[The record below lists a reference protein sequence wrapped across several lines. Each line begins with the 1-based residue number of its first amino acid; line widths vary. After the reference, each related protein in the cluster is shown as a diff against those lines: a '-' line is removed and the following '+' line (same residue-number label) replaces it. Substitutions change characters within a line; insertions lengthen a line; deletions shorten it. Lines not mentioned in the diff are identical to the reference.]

1 MEAAAAAPAEAPVP
15 AETVRRWLQAEG
27 ADPAAPAEEQLG
39 LAWRLLRRA
48 EARLGDLERRRAE
61 EMRDVESYVGH
72 VRNLTE
78 ERDALTTEYEK
89 ENEQLRLELTRL
101 QLQQEAQLKEVEELL
116 EQEGLSE
123 IAHSNASEQIAYLL
137 VERTTLLEK
146 LEIADQKLNSPSYAD
161 RLCAAQLQDE
171 FDHVHQTLED
181 ELQQHESTQLTGETT
196 HKSYREELER
206 EQASRA
212 RVERDLDEATQR
224 LMMAQEEIRRLTD
237 ELDAQRKEQSE
248 IEFQWRT
255 AKRDNMFLPRVPLQR
270 LIHLRRPVPSRRVSV
285 QIAGPDA
292 DLAAHT
298 RHSDLAKP
306 SSQPP
311 NPSFTRKYEIAP
323 GQFAAQLLEPA
334 LPAPESPEEERRASH
349 RTELQKAMEHN
360 SRLDKEILALRAR
373 VQTLDLERKA
383 FLDLVEQLKE
393 EICEYQKSEKQ
404 VLPLPAPT
412 ETDEVAASSPQ
423 AAEEEGRAEGDHVS
437 GKAGSDQD
445 DRYQSSETLH
455 KRCRE
460 AIENIEGR
468 NSQLLHKLQ
477 KLEQEHEDLV
487 ERNEEL
493 ESILGETQIQTKQE
507 KEQFESEVEG
517 LHRKI
522 TSLET
527 ELLEVQKNKT
537 EMSGEEQASS
547 GAQEMQEM
555 LESCQETIEKLGS
568 QLGERRER
576 RKQLASELE
585 LLREDLKAEKK
596 VLGSQGLPDSK
607 SEFTNHCNN
616 FPGLQ
621 AGISLISR
629 DLINVSHE
637 KLQKDNA
644 LLDTEV
650 RNVSELLQ
658 ESEQINKLEQ
668 KHEDLCTDERMYG
681 EQMAKVVFL
690 EEQIKNLRDE
700 QELLCS
706 ELLESNKKR
715 EELEKQLKESNEE
728 KRLLLEEIAQLKQDI
743 VTTREQGDSTLEETW
758 RMNRGMTHRENRFL
772 VSQSS
777 AGSLNG
783 SFKQSL
789 SDERFQQQEEK
800 MQQLRQDLRRVQN
813 LCSSAEREL
822 RYEREKNVDLQK
834 QNLLLQ
840 QECTKVKA
848 ELKQARAKLSDATE
862 TCSSLSAQWEKSQQK
877 VKELEQELLKCSQA
891 DKLQSSL
898 QEKLAQEKSKV
909 CEAQKKMSKLQQKLK
924 DSQHQLL
931 LAEAH
936 VSDKKLLEEEL
947 KEARENEARVQQEL
961 HEEQLKRKLL
971 EQQVEELRL
980 HSRETE
986 ASLAKMHVELQ
997 AKALHV
1003 LEDER
1008 KTDSGEHLQCQKE
1021 NQKLAEQLSLLK
1033 EENKALYEEGV
1044 RLLNQKDL
1052 YVRKYNEM
1060 QLRHKDKIRRAKETF
1075 IHEVKQRD
1083 SRIKQLENEL
1093 SESKLQVEKGK
1104 VLIAQIAAENEK
1116 LLQERRRLL
1125 QKITDQEESPWSN
1138 RSAIAALQSRVKIL
1152 DEENARLHE
1161 SRLQLSGHVP
1171 APQRAPRSIHAPDTE
1186 DSKSVNFSERQLQS
1200 KVLPSPRTRYR
1211 GVKGGGRECLSA
1223 CGEGEGQRFGCSSL
1237 CFHLQG
1243 SFCLFVLCQIIG
1255 KMRGS
1260 FPSRDPPDSLST
1272 PKATQDPKPEGEES
1286 QDSSFCLSPSQPSEI
1301 GYLNVAS
1308 PGDTTASQLQEESQS
1323 ISSEN
1328 F

>member
-1 MEAAAAAPAEAPVP
+1 
-15 AETVRRWLQAEG
+15 
-27 ADPAAPAEEQLG
+27 
-39 LAWRLLRRA
+39 
-48 EARLGDLERRRAE
+48 
-61 EMRDVESYVGH
+61 
-72 VRNLTE
+72 
-78 ERDALTTEYEK
+78 
-89 ENEQLRLELTRL
+89 
-101 QLQQEAQLKEVEELL
+101 
-116 EQEGLSE
+116 
-123 IAHSNASEQIAYLL
+123 
-137 VERTTLLEK
+137 
-146 LEIADQKLNSPSYAD
+146 
-161 RLCAAQLQDE
+161 
-171 FDHVHQTLED
+171 
-181 ELQQHESTQLTGETT
+181 
-196 HKSYREELER
+196 
-206 EQASRA
+206 
-212 RVERDLDEATQR
+212 
-224 LMMAQEEIRRLTD
+224 
-237 ELDAQRKEQSE
+237 
-248 IEFQWRT
+248 
-255 AKRDNMFLPRVPLQR
+255 
-270 LIHLRRPVPSRRVSV
+270 
-285 QIAGPDA
+285 
-292 DLAAHT
+292 
-298 RHSDLAKP
+298 
-306 SSQPP
+306 
-311 NPSFTRKYEIAP
+311 
-323 GQFAAQLLEPA
+323 
-334 LPAPESPEEERRASH
+334 
-349 RTELQKAMEHN
+349 MEHN

-404 VLPLPAPT
+404 VLPLSVPSET
-412 ETDEVAASSPQ
+412 EEVALSSLQSQ
-423 AAEEEGRAEGDHVS
+423 ATKDEGRAEGDHVS
-437 GKAGSDQD
+437 GKADSDQE
-445 DRYQSSETLH
+445 DRHQSSETLH

-460 AIENIEGR
+460 VIENIEGR

-576 RKQLASELE
+576 RKQFASELE
-585 LLREDLKAEKK
+585 LLREDLKSEKK
-596 VLGSQGLPDSK
+596 VLGSQ
-607 SEFTNHCNN
+607 
-616 FPGLQ
+616 
-621 AGISLISR
+621 
-629 DLINVSHE
+629 
-637 KLQKDNA
+637 
-644 LLDTEV
+644 
-650 RNVSELLQ
+650 VSELLQ
-658 ESEQINKLEQ
+658 ERERINKLEQ
-668 KHEDLCTDERMYG
+668 KPEDLCSDERMYE

-690 EEQIKNLRDE
+690 EEQIKNLRNE

-728 KRLLLEEIAQLKQDI
+728 KRLLLEEIAQLKQDTLTI
-743 VTTREQGDSTLEETW
+743 WEQGSSTLEETW
-758 RMNRGMTHRENRFL
+758 KMNQGMVHRENRFL

-783 SFKQSL
+783 SIKQSL

-822 RYEREKNVDLQK
+822 RYEREKNIDLQK
-834 QNLLLQ
+834 QNVLLQ

-848 ELKQARAKLSDATE
+848 ELKQARAKLTDTTE
-862 TCSSLSAQWEKSQQK
+862 TCSSLSAQWQKSQQK
-877 VKELEQELLKCSQA
+877 VKELEQELLKSSQA

-898 QEKLAQEKSKV
+898 QQKLAQEKSKV
-909 CEAQKKMSKLQQKLK
+909 CEAQKKISKLQQK
-924 DSQHQLL
+924 
-931 LAEAH
+931 
-936 VSDKKLLEEEL
+936 KKEEL

-961 HEEQLKRKLL
+961 LEEQLKRKLL
-971 EQQVEELRL
+971 EQQVEELRQQL
-980 HSRETE
+980 RHSRETE

-997 AKALHV
+997 AKTLHV

-1008 KTDSGEHLQCQKE
+1008 KTDSSEHLQCQKE
-1021 NQKLAEQLSLLK
+1021 NQKLSQQLSLLK

-1104 VLIAQIAAENEK
+1104 VLIAQITAENEK

-1125 QKITDQEESPWSN
+1125 QKITDQEETPWSN
-1138 RSAIAALQSRVKIL
+1138 RSATATLQSRVKIL
-1152 DEENARLHE
+1152 DEENMRLHE
-1161 SRLQLSGHVP
+1161 SKLQLSGHVP
-1171 APQRAPRSIHAPDTE
+1171 SSQRTPRTVHAPNTE
-1186 DSKSVNFSERQLQS
+1186 DPKSVNFSERQLQS
-1200 KVLPSPRTRYR
+1200 KVLPSPRT
-1211 GVKGGGRECLSA
+1211 
-1223 CGEGEGQRFGCSSL
+1223 
-1237 CFHLQG
+1237 
-1243 SFCLFVLCQIIG
+1243 
-1255 KMRGS
+1255 S
-1260 FPSRDPPDSLST
+1260 FPPRELPDSLST
-1272 PKATQDPKPEGEES
+1272 LKATQDAKPEGEAES

>member
-15 AETVRRWLQAEG
+15 AETVRRWLRAEG

-78 ERDALTTEYEK
+78 ERDAITTEYEK

-101 QLQQEAQLKEVEELL
+101 QLQREAQLKEVEEML

-146 LEIADQKLNSPSYAD
+146 LEIADQKLNSHSYID

-171 FDHVHQTLED
+171 FGHVHQSLED
-181 ELQQHESTQLTGETT
+181 ELQQQHESAQLIGETMN
-196 HKSYREELER
+196 KFYREELER

-224 LMMAQEEIRRLTD
+224 LLMAQEEIRRLTD
-237 ELDAQRKEQSE
+237 ELDAQRKEQSR
-248 IEFQWRT
+248 IESASWS
-255 AKRDNMFLPRVPLQR
+255 ALQ
-270 LIHLRRPVPSRRVSV
+270 
-285 QIAGPDA
+285 
-292 DLAAHT
+292 
-298 RHSDLAKP
+298 
-306 SSQPP
+306 
-311 NPSFTRKYEIAP
+311 
-323 GQFAAQLLEPA
+323 
-334 LPAPESPEEERRASH
+334 APESREEGVNEWRESD

-360 SRLDKEILALRAR
+360 SKLDKEILALRAR

-404 VLPLPAPT
+404 GLPLPAPAET
-412 ETDEVAASSPQ
+412 EEVAASSLQ
-423 AAEEEGRAEGDHVS
+423 TQGTMDEGRIEGDCVS
-437 GKAGSDQD
+437 GKAGSDQE
-445 DRYQSSETLH
+445 DRYQGSETFH

-477 KLEQEHEDLV
+477 KLKQEHEDLV

-568 QLGERRER
+568 QLGERRQR

-596 VLGSQGLPDSK
+596 V
-607 SEFTNHCNN
+607 
-616 FPGLQ
+616 
-621 AGISLISR
+621 
-629 DLINVSHE
+629 
-637 KLQKDNA
+637 
-644 LLDTEV
+644 
-650 RNVSELLQ
+650 SELLQ
-658 ESEQINKLEQ
+658 EREQINKLEL
-668 KHEDLCTDERMYG
+668 KHEDICTDEKTCE

-706 ELLESNKKR
+706 ELLKSNKKR

-728 KRLLLEEIAQLKQDI
+728 KRLLLEEIAQLKQDTL
-743 VTTREQGDSTLEETW
+743 TTRQQGDNTLEETL
-758 RMNRGMTHRENRFL
+758 RMNQGMAHRDNRFL
-772 VSQSS
+772 VLQSS
-777 AGSLNG
+777 AGSLDG
-783 SFKQSL
+783 SVKQSL
-789 SDERFQQQEEK
+789 PDERFQQQEEK

-848 ELKQARAKLSDATE
+848 ELKQARAKLSDTTE

-909 CEAQKKMSKLQQKLK
+909 CEAQKKISKLQQKLK
-924 DSQHQLL
+924 DSHHQLL
-931 LAEAH
+931 LAEAR

-971 EQQVEELRL
+971 EQQVEELRQQL
-980 HSRETE
+980 RHSRETE

-997 AKALHV
+997 AKTLHV

-1008 KTDSGEHLQCQKE
+1008 KTDSSEQLQCQKE
-1021 NQKLAEQLSLLK
+1021 NQKLSEQLSLLK

-1104 VLIAQIAAENEK
+1104 VLIAQITAENEK

-1125 QKITDQEESPWSN
+1125 QKITDQEETPWNN
-1138 RSAIAALQSRVKIL
+1138 RSTIATLQSRVKIL
-1152 DEENARLHE
+1152 DEENVRLHE
-1161 SRLQLSGHVP
+1161 SKLQLSGHVP
-1171 APQRAPRSIHAPDTE
+1171 TLQRAPRSIHAPNVE
-1186 DSKSVNFSERQLQS
+1186 DSKTVNFSDRQLQS
-1200 KVLPSPRTRYR
+1200 KVLPSPRT
-1211 GVKGGGRECLSA
+1211 
-1223 CGEGEGQRFGCSSL
+1223 
-1237 CFHLQG
+1237 
-1243 SFCLFVLCQIIG
+1243 
-1255 KMRGS
+1255 S
-1260 FPSRDPPDSLST
+1260 FPSREPPDSLST
-1272 PKATQDPKPEGEES
+1272 LKTTQDTKHEGEAES

>member
-1 MEAAAAAPAEAPVP
+1 M
-15 AETVRRWLQAEG
+15 
-27 ADPAAPAEEQLG
+27 
-39 LAWRLLRRA
+39 
-48 EARLGDLERRRAE
+48 
-61 EMRDVESYVGH
+61 
-72 VRNLTE
+72 
-78 ERDALTTEYEK
+78 
-89 ENEQLRLELTRL
+89 
-101 QLQQEAQLKEVEELL
+101 L

-146 LEIADQKLNSPSYAD
+146 LEIADQKLDSHSCVD
-161 RLCAAQLQDE
+161 RLRAAQLQDE
-171 FDHVHQTLED
+171 FDHIHQTLED
-181 ELQQHESTQLTGETT
+181 ELQQQREPTQHTGETMNEVI
-196 HKSYREELER
+196 SLVFQFYREELER

-212 RVERDLDEATQR
+212 RLERDLDEATQR
-224 LMMAQEEIRRLTD
+224 LMMAQEEIQRLTD
-237 ELDAQRKEQSE
+237 ELDAQRKEESK
-248 IEFQWRT
+248 IESASWS
-255 AKRDNMFLPRVPLQR
+255 A
-270 LIHLRRPVPSRRVSV
+270 LRP
-285 QIAGPDA
+285 
-292 DLAAHT
+292 
-298 RHSDLAKP
+298 
-306 SSQPP
+306 
-311 NPSFTRKYEIAP
+311 
-323 GQFAAQLLEPA
+323 
-334 LPAPESPEEERRASH
+334 PESWEEGVDKWKESDP
-349 RTELQKAMEHN
+349 TELQKAMEHN
-360 SRLDKEILALRAR
+360 SRLDREILALRAR

-404 VLPLPAPT
+404 GLPLPAPGET
-412 ETDEVAASSPQ
+412 EEVAASSLQ
-423 AAEEEGRAEGDHVS
+423 GTKDEGRIEGDYVS
-437 GKAGSDQD
+437 GQAGSDQE
-445 DRYQSSETLH
+445 DRYQGSETLH

-460 AIENIEGR
+460 VIENIEGR

-507 KEQFESEVEG
+507 KEHFECEVEG

-537 EMSGEEQASS
+537 EMNGEEQASS

-585 LLREDLKAEKK
+585 LLREDLKAEK
-596 VLGSQGLPDSK
+596 VGLPDSK
-607 SEFTNHCNN
+607 SEFTSHCNN
-616 FPGLQ
+616 FPSLQ
-621 AGISLISR
+621 RTSASR
-629 DLINVSHE
+629 DHINVSHE
-637 KLQKDNA
+637 ELQKDNA

-650 RNVSELLQ
+650 SELLQ
-658 ESEQINKLEQ
+658 EREQINKLEQ
-668 KHEDLCTDERMYG
+668 KHEDVCTDEKTYE

-715 EELEKQLKESNEE
+715 EELEKQLKESSEE

-743 VTTREQGDSTLEETW
+743 LTTRGQVDSTLEETL
-758 RMNRGMTHRENRFL
+758 RTNQGMAHRENRFL

-777 AGSLNG
+777 AGGLDG
-783 SFKQSL
+783 SVKQSL
-789 SDERFQQQEEK
+789 SNERFQQQEEK

-848 ELKQARAKLSDATE
+848 ELKQARAKLSDTTE

-891 DKLQSSL
+891 DKLQSGL

-909 CEAQKKMSKLQQKLK
+909 CEAQKKISKLQQKLK

-931 LAEAH
+931 LAEAR

-971 EQQVEELRL
+971 EQQVEELRQQL
-980 HSRETE
+980 QHSRETE

-997 AKALHV
+997 AKTLHV

-1008 KTDSGEHLQCQKE
+1008 KTDSSEHLQCQKE
-1021 NQKLAEQLSLLK
+1021 NQKLSEQLSLMK

-1052 YVRKYNEM
+1052 YVRKYNDM

-1104 VLIAQIAAENEK
+1104 MLIAQVTAENEK

-1125 QKITDQEESPWSN
+1125 QKIIDQEETPWSN
-1138 RSAIAALQSRVKIL
+1138 RSTTATLQSRVKIL
-1152 DEENARLHE
+1152 EEENVRLHE
-1161 SRLQLSGHVP
+1161 SKLQLSGHMP
-1171 APQRAPRSIHAPDTE
+1171 TSQRAPRSIHAPNTE

-1223 CGEGEGQRFGCSSL
+1223 CDT
-1237 CFHLQG
+1237 
-1243 SFCLFVLCQIIG
+1243 
-1255 KMRGS
+1255 
-1260 FPSRDPPDSLST
+1260 RDKLVT
-1272 PKATQDPKPEGEES
+1272 EA
-1286 QDSSFCLSPSQPSEI
+1286 
-1301 GYLNVAS
+1301 
-1308 PGDTTASQLQEESQS
+1308 
-1323 ISSEN
+1323 
-1328 F
+1328 

>member
-1 MEAAAAAPAEAPVP
+1 MEPSAAPRGDGGCPGPPGRRSPLLWLPPQAEGPVP
-15 AETVRRWLQAEG
+15 AEAVRCWLRAEG

-39 LAWRLLRRA
+39 LAWRLLWRA
-48 EARLGDLERRRAE
+48 EARLGELERRRAQ

-72 VRNLTE
+72 VRHLSE
-78 ERDALTTEYEK
+78 ERDAITTEYEK
-89 ENEQLRLELTRL
+89 ENEHLRLELTRL
-101 QLQQEAQLKEVEELL
+101 QLQQEAQLKEIEEML

-146 LEIADQKLNSPSYAD
+146 LEITDQKLNSHSYAD
-161 RLCAAQLQDE
+161 RLHVAQLQDD
-171 FDHVHQTLED
+171 FDHTQQTED
-181 ELQQHESTQLTGETT
+181 ELQQHHESMQLTGEAM
-196 HKSYREELER
+196 HKFYREELER
-206 EQASRA
+206 EQAAHA

-224 LMMAQEEIRRLTD
+224 LMTAQEEIQRLTD
-237 ELDAQRKEQSE
+237 ELDAQRKEQSKTE
-248 IEFQWRT
+248 S
-255 AKRDNMFLPRVPLQR
+255 ASSSALQ
-270 LIHLRRPVPSRRVSV
+270 
-285 QIAGPDA
+285 
-292 DLAAHT
+292 
-298 RHSDLAKP
+298 
-306 SSQPP
+306 
-311 NPSFTRKYEIAP
+311 
-323 GQFAAQLLEPA
+323 
-334 LPAPESPEEERRASH
+334 APESQEEWRKSD

-383 FLDLVEQLKE
+383 FLDLIEQLKE

-404 VLPLPAPT
+404 GLPLPAPT
-412 ETDEVAASSPQ
+412 EAEEVAASSLQ
-423 AAEEEGRAEGDHVS
+423 TQGTKDEAGVEGYCAS
-437 GKAGSDQD
+437 GKAGSDQE
-445 DRYQSSETLH
+445 DRRQSSETLH
-455 KRCRE
+455 RRCRE
-460 AIENIEGR
+460 VIENIEGR

-507 KEQFESEVEG
+507 KEQFETEVEG

-537 EMSGEEQASS
+537 EMNGEEQALS

-585 LLREDLKAEKK
+585 LLRQDLKAEKK
-596 VLGSQGLPDSK
+596 VLGSP
-607 SEFTNHCNN
+607 
-616 FPGLQ
+616 
-621 AGISLISR
+621 
-629 DLINVSHE
+629 
-637 KLQKDNA
+637 
-644 LLDTEV
+644 
-650 RNVSELLQ
+650 
-658 ESEQINKLEQ
+658 
-668 KHEDLCTDERMYG
+668 
-681 EQMAKVVFL
+681 
-690 EEQIKNLRDE
+690 
-700 QELLCS
+700 
-706 ELLESNKKR
+706 
-715 EELEKQLKESNEE
+715 
-728 KRLLLEEIAQLKQDI
+728 
-743 VTTREQGDSTLEETW
+743 
-758 RMNRGMTHRENRFL
+758 
-772 VSQSS
+772 
-777 AGSLNG
+777 
-783 SFKQSL
+783 SL
-789 SDERFQQQEEK
+789 SEERFQQQEEK

-822 RYEREKNVDLQK
+822 RYEREKNVDLHK

-848 ELKQARAKLSDATE
+848 ELKQAQAKLSDTTE

-891 DKLQSSL
+891 DKLQSGL

-909 CEAQKKMSKLQQKLK
+909 REAQKKISKLQQKLK

-931 LAEAH
+931 LAEAR

-947 KEARENEARVQQEL
+947 KETRENEARVQQEL

-971 EQQVEELRL
+971 EQQVEELRQQL
-980 HSRETE
+980 RHSQETE

-997 AKALHV
+997 AKTLHV

-1008 KTDSGEHLQCQKE
+1008 KTDSNEHLQCQKE
-1021 NQKLAEQLSLLK
+1021 NQKLSEQLSLLK
-1033 EENKALYEEGV
+1033 GENKALYEEGV
-1044 RLLNQKDL
+1044 RLLNQKDV

-1083 SRIKQLENEL
+1083 SRIKQLESEL
-1093 SESKLQVEKGK
+1093 SEAKLQVEKGK
-1104 VLIAQIAAENEK
+1104 VLIAQLTAENEK

-1125 QKITDQEESPWSN
+1125 QKITEQEETPWSN
-1138 RSAIAALQSRVKIL
+1138 RSMIATLQSRVKIL
-1152 DEENARLHE
+1152 DEENVRLRE
-1161 SRLQLSGHVP
+1161 NKLQLSGHVP
-1171 APQRAPRSIHAPDTE
+1171 TSHRPPRSIHAPTTE
-1186 DSKSVNFSERQLQS
+1186 DSKNVNFSESQLQS
-1200 KVLPSPRTRYR
+1200 KVLPSPRT
-1211 GVKGGGRECLSA
+1211 
-1223 CGEGEGQRFGCSSL
+1223 
-1237 CFHLQG
+1237 
-1243 SFCLFVLCQIIG
+1243 
-1255 KMRGS
+1255 S
-1260 FPSRDPPDSLST
+1260 FPSQEPPDSLSIL
-1272 PKATQDPKPEGEES
+1272 KATPDTKPEGEAES
-1286 QDSSFCLSPSQPSEI
+1286 QDSPFCLSPSQPSEI

>member
-1 MEAAAAAPAEAPVP
+1 MAAGRGLGPGPCRMEAAAAAPAEGPVP
-15 AETVRRWLQAEG
+15 ADTIRRWLRAAG
-27 ADPAAPAEEQLG
+27 ADPSGPAEEQLG
-39 LAWRLLRRA
+39 LAWRLLRSA

-78 ERDALTTEYEK
+78 QRDAVTAECETENAE
-89 ENEQLRLELTRL
+89 LRRALRRL
-101 QLQQEAQLKEVEELL
+101 QLQQEAQLKEVEEML

-123 IAHSNASEQIAYLL
+123 ITHSNTSEQIAYLL
-137 VERTTLLEK
+137 VERSTLLEK
-146 LEIADQKLNSPSYAD
+146 LEMADQKLNSHSYVD
-161 RLCAAQLQDE
+161 GLCVAQLQEE
-171 FDHVHQTLED
+171 FDPIHWTLEG
-181 ELQQHESTQLTGETT
+181 ELQQQHESTQLSGETLN
-196 HKSYREELER
+196 KSYREELEK

-224 LMMAQEEIRRLTD
+224 LMMAQEEMQRLTED
-237 ELDAQRKEQSE
+237 LDAQRKEQSKLDRAE
-248 IEFQWRT
+248 
-255 AKRDNMFLPRVPLQR
+255 
-270 LIHLRRPVPSRRVSV
+270 
-285 QIAGPDA
+285 
-292 DLAAHT
+292 
-298 RHSDLAKP
+298 
-306 SSQPP
+306 
-311 NPSFTRKYEIAP
+311 
-323 GQFAAQLLEPA
+323 LE
-334 LPAPESPEEERRASH
+334 
-349 RTELQKAMEHN
+349 KAMEHN

-383 FLDLVEQLKE
+383 FLDLVEKLKE

-404 VLPLPAPT
+404 GLPLPEPA
-412 ETDEVAASSPQ
+412 ETDEVAASSLQ
-423 AAEEEGRAEGDHVS
+423 SQGAKDEGRVEGDHVS
-437 GKAGSDQD
+437 GKAGSEQE
-445 DRYQSSETLH
+445 DRYESSETLH

-460 AIENIEGR
+460 VIENIEGR

-477 KLEQEHEDLV
+477 KLELEHEDLV

-507 KEQFESEVEG
+507 KEQLEREVEG

-527 ELLEVQKNKT
+527 ELLEAQKNKT
-537 EMSGEEQASS
+537 EMSGEEQASP

-568 QLGERRER
+568 RLGERRER

-585 LLREDLKAEKK
+585 VLREDLKAEKAA
-596 VLGSQGLPDSK
+596 LGSLGLPEAK

-616 FPGLQ
+616 FPSLQ
-621 AGISLISR
+621 RTSVSR
-629 DLINVSHE
+629 ELVNVSHE

-650 RNVSELLQ
+650 SQLPR
-658 ESEQINKLEQ
+658 EQITKLEQ
-668 KHEDLCTDERMYG
+668 NHEDLCTDEKMYE
-681 EQMAKVVFL
+681 EQVAKVVFL

-728 KRLLLEEIAQLKQDI
+728 KRLLLQEISQLKQDT
-743 VTTREQGDSTLEETW
+743 VTTWEQGESTPEETL
-758 RMNRGMTHRENRFL
+758 RMNQGMVHRENRFL

-777 AGSLNG
+777 ASSLDGSI
-783 SFKQSL
+783 KQSL
-789 SDERFQQQEEK
+789 SDERSQQQEERL
-800 MQQLRQDLRRVQN
+800 QRLRQDLRRVQN
-813 LCSSAEREL
+813 LCGSAEREL
-822 RYEREKNVDLQK
+822 RYEREKSVDLQK
-834 QNLLLQ
+834 QNVLLQ
-840 QECTKVKA
+840 QECAKVKA
-848 ELKQARAKLSDATE
+848 ELKQARAKLSDTTE

-909 CEAQKKMSKLQQKLK
+909 CEAQKQISKLQQKLK
-924 DSQHQLL
+924 DAHHQLR
-931 LAEAH
+931 LAEGH

-947 KEARENEARVQQEL
+947 KEARENAAHVQQEL
-961 HEEQLKRKLL
+961 QEEQLKRKLL
-971 EQQVEELRL
+971 EQQVEELQQQLR

-986 ASLAKMHVELQ
+986 ALLAKMHVELQ
-997 AKALHV
+997 AKTLHA

-1008 KTDSGEHLQCQKE
+1008 KTDSTEHLQCQKE
-1021 NQKLAEQLSLLK
+1021 NQKLSEQLSLLK

-1060 QLRHKDKIRRAKETF
+1060 QLRHKEKIRRAKETF
-1075 IHEVKQRD
+1075 VHEVKQRD
-1083 SRIKQLENEL
+1083 SRIKQLETEL
-1093 SESKLQVEKGK
+1093 SVSKLQVEKGK
-1104 VLIAQIAAENEK
+1104 VLIAQITAENEK

-1125 QKITDQEESPWSN
+1125 QKITDQEETSWSN
-1138 RSAIAALQSRVKIL
+1138 HSTIATLQSRVKIL
-1152 DEENARLHE
+1152 DEENVRLHE
-1161 SRLQLSGHVP
+1161 SKLQLSGYVP
-1171 APQRAPRSIHAPDTE
+1171 TLQRALRSTHAPNME

-1200 KVLPSPRTRYR
+1200 KVLPSPRT
-1211 GVKGGGRECLSA
+1211 
-1223 CGEGEGQRFGCSSL
+1223 
-1237 CFHLQG
+1237 
-1243 SFCLFVLCQIIG
+1243 SFL
-1255 KMRGS
+1255 
-1260 FPSRDPPDSLST
+1260 SRDPPDSLSAL
-1272 PKATQDPKPEGEES
+1272 KAVQDTKPEGEAES

-1308 PGDTTASQLQEESQS
+1308 PGDSTASQLQKSQS
-1323 ISSEN
+1323 INSKN

>member
-1 MEAAAAAPAEAPVP
+1 MLTDKNTTEASPEAEAPVP
-15 AETVRRWLQAEG
+15 AETVRRWLRAEG

-72 VRNLTE
+72 VRTLTE
-78 ERDALTTEYEK
+78 ERDALTTEYEM
-89 ENEQLRLELTRL
+89 ENEQLRLELQQL
-101 QLQQEAQLKEVEELL
+101 QLQQEAQLKEVEEML

-146 LEIADQKLNSPSYAD
+146 LEMAEQKLSSPSCID
-161 RLCAAQLQDE
+161 GLCAAPLQDE
-171 FDHVHQTLED
+171 FDHIHPTLED
-181 ELQQHESTQLTGETT
+181 ELQQQRESTQLPGETT
-196 HKSYREELER
+196 SKLYREELEK

-212 RVERDLDEATQR
+212 RVEQDLVEATQR
-224 LMMAQEEIRRLTD
+224 LLMAQEEIQRLAE
-237 ELDAQRKEQSE
+237 ELEQSK
-248 IEFQWRT
+248 IGS
-255 AKRDNMFLPRVPLQR
+255 ASCSAPR
-270 LIHLRRPVPSRRVSV
+270 
-285 QIAGPDA
+285 
-292 DLAAHT
+292 
-298 RHSDLAKP
+298 
-306 SSQPP
+306 
-311 NPSFTRKYEIAP
+311 
-323 GQFAAQLLEPA
+323 
-334 LPAPESPEEERRASH
+334 APESREAAGSEWREGD
-349 RTELQKAMEHN
+349 RTELQEAMEHN

-404 VLPLPAPT
+404 GTPLPAPADT
-412 ETDEVAASSPQ
+412 EEVATCSLQ
-423 AAEEEGRAEGDHVS
+423 CQGTKEEGRVEGGLAS

-445 DRYQSSETLH
+445 DRCQSGETLH

-460 AIENIEGR
+460 VIENIEGR
-468 NSQLLHKLQ
+468 SSQLLHKLQ
-477 KLEQEHEDLV
+477 KLEQEHEDSV
-487 ERNEEL
+487 ECNEEL
-493 ESILGETQIQTKQE
+493 ESVLGETRIHTRQE
-507 KEQFESEVEG
+507 KEQFESDEEG
-517 LHRKI
+517 LHQKI
-522 TSLET
+522 TNLET

-537 EMSGEEQASS
+537 EMSGEELASP

-555 LESCQETIEKLGS
+555 LETCQETIEKLGS

-585 LLREDLKAEKK
+585 LLREDLKAERK
-596 VLGSQGLPDSK
+596 VLGSQ
-607 SEFTNHCNN
+607 
-616 FPGLQ
+616 
-621 AGISLISR
+621 
-629 DLINVSHE
+629 
-637 KLQKDNA
+637 
-644 LLDTEV
+644 
-650 RNVSELLQ
+650 
-658 ESEQINKLEQ
+658 
-668 KHEDLCTDERMYG
+668 
-681 EQMAKVVFL
+681 
-690 EEQIKNLRDE
+690 
-700 QELLCS
+700 
-706 ELLESNKKR
+706 
-715 EELEKQLKESNEE
+715 
-728 KRLLLEEIAQLKQDI
+728 
-743 VTTREQGDSTLEETW
+743 
-758 RMNRGMTHRENRFL
+758 
-772 VSQSS
+772 
-777 AGSLNG
+777 
-783 SFKQSL
+783 SL
-789 SDERFQQQEEK
+789 SEERFQQQEEK

-822 RYEREKNVDLQK
+822 RYERERNADLQK
-834 QNLLLQ
+834 QNFLLQ

-848 ELKQARAKLSDATE
+848 ELKQARAKLSDTME

-877 VKELEQELLKCSQA
+877 VKDLEQELSKCSQA

-909 CEAQKKMSKLQQKLK
+909 CEAQKKISKLQQKLK

-931 LAEAH
+931 LAEAR

-971 EQQVEELRL
+971 EQQVEELRQQL
-980 HSRETE
+980 RHSRETE

-997 AKALHV
+997 AKTLHA

-1008 KTDSGEHLQCQKE
+1008 KTDSSEHLQCQKE
-1021 NQKLAEQLSLLK
+1021 NQKLSEQLSLLK
-1033 EENKALYEEGV
+1033 EENKALYEEGI

-1060 QLRHKDKIRRAKETF
+1060 QLRHKEKIRRAKETY

-1104 VLIAQIAAENEK
+1104 VLIAQITAENEK

-1125 QKITDQEESPWSN
+1125 QKITDQEESPWGN
-1138 RSAIAALQSRVKIL
+1138 RSTTATLQSRGKTL
-1152 DEENARLHE
+1152 EEENV
-1161 SRLQLSGHVP
+1161 RLQESKLHPSGHVP
-1171 APQRAPRSIHAPDTE
+1171 PSQRGPRSSYAPSTE
-1186 DSKSVNFSERQLQS
+1186 GSKSVNFSERQLQS
-1200 KVLPSPRTRYR
+1200 KVLPSPR
-1211 GVKGGGRECLSA
+1211 A
-1223 CGEGEGQRFGCSSL
+1223 
-1237 CFHLQG
+1237 
-1243 SFCLFVLCQIIG
+1243 
-1255 KMRGS
+1255 S
-1260 FPSRDPPDSLST
+1260 FPSREPPDSLST
-1272 PKATQDPKPEGEES
+1272 LKAAQDTKPEGEAES

-1308 PGDTTASQLQEESQS
+1308 PGDTTASQLQEESRS

>member
-1 MEAAAAAPAEAPVP
+1 MLPRHKEV
-15 AETVRRWLQAEG
+15 VSYKC
-27 ADPAAPAEEQLG
+27 
-39 LAWRLLRRA
+39 
-48 EARLGDLERRRAE
+48 
-61 EMRDVESYVGH
+61 VESYVGH

-78 ERDALTTEYEK
+78 ERDAITTEYEK

-101 QLQQEAQLKEVEELL
+101 QLQREAQLKEVEEML

-146 LEIADQKLNSPSYAD
+146 LEIAEQKLNSHSYID
-161 RLCAAQLQDE
+161 RLCAAHVQCKDD
-171 FDHVHQTLED
+171 FGHVHQSLED
-181 ELQQHESTQLTGETT
+181 ELQQQHESVQLTGETMN
-196 HKSYREELER
+196 KSCREELER

-224 LMMAQEEIRRLTD
+224 LLMAQDEIRRLTD
-237 ELDAQRKEQSE
+237 ELDAQRKEQSR
-248 IEFQWRT
+248 IESASWS
-255 AKRDNMFLPRVPLQR
+255 ALQ
-270 LIHLRRPVPSRRVSV
+270 
-285 QIAGPDA
+285 
-292 DLAAHT
+292 
-298 RHSDLAKP
+298 
-306 SSQPP
+306 
-311 NPSFTRKYEIAP
+311 
-323 GQFAAQLLEPA
+323 
-334 LPAPESPEEERRASH
+334 APESREEGVNEWRESD

-404 VLPLPAPT
+404 GLPLPAPAET
-412 ETDEVAASSPQ
+412 EEVAASSLQ
-423 AAEEEGRAEGDHVS
+423 TQGTMDEGRIEGDCVS
-437 GKAGSDQD
+437 GKAGSDQE
-445 DRYQSSETLH
+445 DRYQGSETFH

-477 KLEQEHEDLV
+477 KLKQEHEDLV

-517 LHRKI
+517 LHQKI

-568 QLGERRER
+568 QLGERRQW

-596 VLGSQGLPDSK
+596 SLP
-607 SEFTNHCNN
+607 
-616 FPGLQ
+616 
-621 AGISLISR
+621 
-629 DLINVSHE
+629 
-637 KLQKDNA
+637 
-644 LLDTEV
+644 
-650 RNVSELLQ
+650 
-658 ESEQINKLEQ
+658 
-668 KHEDLCTDERMYG
+668 
-681 EQMAKVVFL
+681 
-690 EEQIKNLRDE
+690 
-700 QELLCS
+700 
-706 ELLESNKKR
+706 
-715 EELEKQLKESNEE
+715 
-728 KRLLLEEIAQLKQDI
+728 
-743 VTTREQGDSTLEETW
+743 
-758 RMNRGMTHRENRFL
+758 
-772 VSQSS
+772 
-777 AGSLNG
+777 
-783 SFKQSL
+783 
-789 SDERFQQQEEK
+789 DERFQQQEEK

-822 RYEREKNVDLQK
+822 RYEREKNIDLQK

-848 ELKQARAKLSDATE
+848 ELKQAQAKLADTTE

-909 CEAQKKMSKLQQKLK
+909 CEAQKKISKLQQKLK
-924 DSQHQLL
+924 DSHHQLL
-931 LAEAH
+931 LAEAR

-971 EQQVEELRL
+971 EQQVEELRQQL
-980 HSRETE
+980 RHSRETE

-997 AKALHV
+997 AKTLHV

-1008 KTDSGEHLQCQKE
+1008 KTDSSEQLQCQKE
-1021 NQKLAEQLSLLK
+1021 NQKLSEQLSLLK

-1104 VLIAQIAAENEK
+1104 VLIAQITAENEK
-1116 LLQERRRLL
+1116 LLHERRRLL
-1125 QKITDQEESPWSN
+1125 QKITDQEETPWNN
-1138 RSAIAALQSRVKIL
+1138 RSTIATLQSRVKIL
-1152 DEENARLHE
+1152 DEENVRLHE
-1161 SRLQLSGHVP
+1161 SKLQLSGHVP
-1171 APQRAPRSIHAPDTE
+1171 TSQRAPRSIHAPNME
-1186 DSKSVNFSERQLQS
+1186 NLKSVNFSERQLQS
-1200 KVLPSPRTRYR
+1200 KVLPSPCT
-1211 GVKGGGRECLSA
+1211 
-1223 CGEGEGQRFGCSSL
+1223 
-1237 CFHLQG
+1237 
-1243 SFCLFVLCQIIG
+1243 
-1255 KMRGS
+1255 S
-1260 FPSRDPPDSLST
+1260 FPSREPPDSLST
-1272 PKATQDPKPEGEES
+1272 LKATQDTKPEGEAES

>member
-1 MEAAAAAPAEAPVP
+1 
-15 AETVRRWLQAEG
+15 
-27 ADPAAPAEEQLG
+27 
-39 LAWRLLRRA
+39 
-48 EARLGDLERRRAE
+48 
-61 EMRDVESYVGH
+61 MRDVESYVGH

-78 ERDALTTEYEK
+78 ERDAITTEYEK

-101 QLQQEAQLKEVEELL
+101 QLQREAQLKEVEEML

-146 LEIADQKLNSPSYAD
+146 LEIAEQKLNSHSYID
-161 RLCAAQLQDE
+161 RLCAAHVQCKDD
-171 FDHVHQTLED
+171 FGHVHQSLED
-181 ELQQHESTQLTGETT
+181 ELQQQHESVQLTGETMN
-196 HKSYREELER
+196 KSCREELER

-224 LMMAQEEIRRLTD
+224 LLMAQDEIRRLTD
-237 ELDAQRKEQSE
+237 ELDAQRKEQSR
-248 IEFQWRT
+248 I
-255 AKRDNMFLPRVPLQR
+255 D
-270 LIHLRRPVPSRRVSV
+270 
-285 QIAGPDA
+285 
-292 DLAAHT
+292 
-298 RHSDLAKP
+298 
-306 SSQPP
+306 
-311 NPSFTRKYEIAP
+311 
-323 GQFAAQLLEPA
+323 
-334 LPAPESPEEERRASH
+334 

-404 VLPLPAPT
+404 GLPLPAPAET
-412 ETDEVAASSPQ
+412 EEVAASSLQ
-423 AAEEEGRAEGDHVS
+423 TQGTMDEGRIEGDCVS
-437 GKAGSDQD
+437 GKAGSDQE
-445 DRYQSSETLH
+445 DRYQGSETFH

-477 KLEQEHEDLV
+477 KLKQEHEDLV

-517 LHRKI
+517 LHQKI

-568 QLGERRER
+568 QLGERRQW

-596 VLGSQGLPDSK
+596 V
-607 SEFTNHCNN
+607 
-616 FPGLQ
+616 
-621 AGISLISR
+621 
-629 DLINVSHE
+629 
-637 KLQKDNA
+637 
-644 LLDTEV
+644 
-650 RNVSELLQ
+650 SELLQ
-658 ESEQINKLEQ
+658 EREQINKLEQ
-668 KHEDLCTDERMYG
+668 KHEDLCTDEKTCE

-728 KRLLLEEIAQLKQDI
+728 KRLLLEEIAQLKQDTL
-743 VTTREQGDSTLEETW
+743 TTRQQGDNTLEETL
-758 RMNRGMTHRENRFL
+758 RMNQGMAHRDNRFL
-772 VSQSS
+772 VLQSS
-777 AGSLNG
+777 AGSLDG
-783 SFKQSL
+783 SVKQSL
-789 SDERFQQQEEK
+789 PDERFQQQEEK

-822 RYEREKNVDLQK
+822 RYEREKNIDLQK

-848 ELKQARAKLSDATE
+848 ELKQAQAKLADTTE

-909 CEAQKKMSKLQQKLK
+909 CEAQKKISKLQQKLK
-924 DSQHQLL
+924 DSHHQLL
-931 LAEAH
+931 LAEAR

-971 EQQVEELRL
+971 EQQVEELRQQL
-980 HSRETE
+980 RHSRETE

-997 AKALHV
+997 AKTLHV

-1008 KTDSGEHLQCQKE
+1008 KTDSSEQLQCQKE
-1021 NQKLAEQLSLLK
+1021 NQKLSEQLSLLK

-1104 VLIAQIAAENEK
+1104 VLIAQITAENEK
-1116 LLQERRRLL
+1116 LLHERRRLL
-1125 QKITDQEESPWSN
+1125 QKITDQEETPWNN
-1138 RSAIAALQSRVKIL
+1138 RSTIATLQSRVKIL
-1152 DEENARLHE
+1152 DEENVRLHE
-1161 SRLQLSGHVP
+1161 SKLQLSGHVP
-1171 APQRAPRSIHAPDTE
+1171 TSQRAPRSIHAPNME
-1186 DSKSVNFSERQLQS
+1186 NLKSVNFSERQLQS
-1200 KVLPSPRTRYR
+1200 KVLPSPCT
-1211 GVKGGGRECLSA
+1211 
-1223 CGEGEGQRFGCSSL
+1223 
-1237 CFHLQG
+1237 
-1243 SFCLFVLCQIIG
+1243 
-1255 KMRGS
+1255 S
-1260 FPSRDPPDSLST
+1260 FPSREPPDSLST
-1272 PKATQDPKPEGEES
+1272 LKATQDTKPEGEAES

>member
-1 MEAAAAAPAEAPVP
+1 MEAAAAAP
-15 AETVRRWLQAEG
+15 
-27 ADPAAPAEEQLG
+27 
-39 LAWRLLRRA
+39 
-48 EARLGDLERRRAE
+48 
-61 EMRDVESYVGH
+61 VESYVGH

-78 ERDALTTEYEK
+78 ERDAITTEYEK

-101 QLQQEAQLKEVEELL
+101 QLQQEAQLKEVEEML

-123 IAHSNASEQIAYLL
+123 IAHGNASEQIAYLL
-137 VERTTLLEK
+137 VERMTLLEK
-146 LEIADQKLNSPSYAD
+146 LEIADQKLNSHSYVD

-171 FDHVHQTLED
+171 FDHVHQTLDD
-181 ELQQHESTQLTGETT
+181 ELQQQQESTQLTGETMN
-196 HKSYREELER
+196 KSYREELER

-212 RVERDLDEATQR
+212 RVEQDLDEATQR
-224 LMMAQEEIRRLTD
+224 LITAQEEIRRLTD
-237 ELDAQRKEQSE
+237 ELDAQRKEQNK
-248 IEFQWRT
+248 IESASWS
-255 AKRDNMFLPRVPLQR
+255 ALQ
-270 LIHLRRPVPSRRVSV
+270 
-285 QIAGPDA
+285 
-292 DLAAHT
+292 
-298 RHSDLAKP
+298 
-306 SSQPP
+306 
-311 NPSFTRKYEIAP
+311 
-323 GQFAAQLLEPA
+323 
-334 LPAPESPEEERRASH
+334 APESREEGVNKCRESD

-404 VLPLPAPT
+404 GLPLPAPT
-412 ETDEVAASSPQ
+412 ETEEVAVSSLQ
-423 AAEEEGRAEGDHVS
+423 SQGTKDEGGVEGDHVS
-437 GKAGSDQD
+437 GKVGSDQD

-460 AIENIEGR
+460 VIENIEGR

-596 VLGSQGLPDSK
+596 VLGSQ
-607 SEFTNHCNN
+607 
-616 FPGLQ
+616 
-621 AGISLISR
+621 
-629 DLINVSHE
+629 
-637 KLQKDNA
+637 
-644 LLDTEV
+644 
-650 RNVSELLQ
+650 VSELLQ
-658 ESEQINKLEQ
+658 EREQINKLEQ
-668 KHEDLCTDERMYG
+668 KHGDLCTDERIYE

-728 KRLLLEEIAQLKQDI
+728 KQLLLEEIAQLKQDTL
-743 VTTREQGDSTLEETW
+743 TTREQGDSTLEDTL
-758 RMNRGMTHRENRFL
+758 RMNRGMVHRENRFL

-777 AGSLNG
+777 AGSLDG
-783 SFKQSL
+783 SVKQSL

-848 ELKQARAKLSDATE
+848 ELKQARAKLLDTTE

-891 DKLQSSL
+891 DKLQSSV

-909 CEAQKKMSKLQQKLK
+909 CEAQKKISKLQQKLK

-931 LAEAH
+931 LAEAR

-947 KEARENEARVQQEL
+947 KEARENEARVQQQL

-971 EQQVEELRL
+971 EQQVEELRQQL
-980 HSRETE
+980 QHSRETE

-997 AKALHV
+997 AKTLHV

-1008 KTDSGEHLQCQKE
+1008 KTDSSEHLQCQKE
-1021 NQKLAEQLSLLK
+1021 NQKLSEQLSLLK

-1104 VLIAQIAAENEK
+1104 VLIAQITAENEK

-1125 QKITDQEESPWSN
+1125 QKITDQEETPWSN
-1138 RSAIAALQSRVKIL
+1138 RSTIATLQSRVKIP
-1152 DEENARLHE
+1152 DEENVRLHE
-1161 SRLQLSGHVP
+1161 SKLQLSGHVP
-1171 APQRAPRSIHAPDTE
+1171 TSQRAPRSIQAPNTE
-1186 DSKSVNFSERQLQS
+1186 DLKSVNFSERQLQS
-1200 KVLPSPRTRYR
+1200 KVLPSPRT
-1211 GVKGGGRECLSA
+1211 
-1223 CGEGEGQRFGCSSL
+1223 
-1237 CFHLQG
+1237 
-1243 SFCLFVLCQIIG
+1243 
-1255 KMRGS
+1255 S
-1260 FPSRDPPDSLST
+1260 FPSREPPDSLNT
-1272 PKATQDPKPEGEES
+1272 LKAMQDTKPEGEAES
-1286 QDSSFCLSPSQPSEI
+1286 QDSSFCLFPSQPSEI

>member
-1 MEAAAAAPAEAPVP
+1 
-15 AETVRRWLQAEG
+15 
-27 ADPAAPAEEQLG
+27 
-39 LAWRLLRRA
+39 
-48 EARLGDLERRRAE
+48 
-61 EMRDVESYVGH
+61 MRDVESYVGH
-72 VRNLTE
+72 IRNLTA
-78 ERDALTTEYEK
+78 ERDAITTEYER

-101 QLQQEAQLKEVEELL
+101 QLQQEAQLKEVEEML

-146 LEIADQKLNSPSYAD
+146 LEIADQKLDSHSCVD
-161 RLCAAQLQDE
+161 RLRAAQLQDE
-171 FDHVHQTLED
+171 FDHIHQTLED
-181 ELQQHESTQLTGETT
+181 ELQQQREPTQHTGETMNEF
-196 HKSYREELER
+196 YREELER

-212 RVERDLDEATQR
+212 RLERDLDEATQR
-224 LMMAQEEIRRLTD
+224 LMMAQEEIQRLTD
-237 ELDAQRKEQSE
+237 ELDAQRKEESKIGDFLSKTLFSGCLFSGLLTLSQNPRRRISVE
-248 IEFQWRT
+248 NSKTWCFPSTLYLTKCIKIVAEFSVQKHT
-255 AKRDNMFLPRVPLQR
+255 NGLPRQNCLFVILVESASWSA
-270 LIHLRRPVPSRRVSV
+270 LRP
-285 QIAGPDA
+285 
-292 DLAAHT
+292 
-298 RHSDLAKP
+298 
-306 SSQPP
+306 
-311 NPSFTRKYEIAP
+311 
-323 GQFAAQLLEPA
+323 
-334 LPAPESPEEERRASH
+334 PESWEEGVDKWKESDP
-349 RTELQKAMEHN
+349 TELQKAMEHN
-360 SRLDKEILALRAR
+360 SRLDREILALRAR

-383 FLDLVEQLKE
+383 FLDLVPGIDCVKLRWHPPVLLGALEEYRITSASDAGEHRPQDFSHPSRSHGGVTLHFQVEQLKE

-404 VLPLPAPT
+404 GLPLPAPGET
-412 ETDEVAASSPQ
+412 EEVAASSLQ
-423 AAEEEGRAEGDHVS
+423 GTKDEGRIEGDYVS
-437 GKAGSDQD
+437 GQAGSDQE
-445 DRYQSSETLH
+445 DRYQGSETLH

-460 AIENIEGR
+460 VIENIEGR

-507 KEQFESEVEG
+507 KEHFECEVEG

-537 EMSGEEQASS
+537 EMNGEEQASS

-585 LLREDLKAEKK
+585 LLREDLKAEKV

-607 SEFTNHCNN
+607 SEFTSHCNN
-616 FPGLQ
+616 FPSLQ
-621 AGISLISR
+621 RTSASR
-629 DLINVSHE
+629 DHINVSHE
-637 KLQKDNA
+637 ELQKDNA

-650 RNVSELLQ
+650 SELLQ
-658 ESEQINKLEQ
+658 EREQINKLEQ
-668 KHEDLCTDERMYG
+668 KHEDVCTDEKTYE

-715 EELEKQLKESNEE
+715 EELEKQLKESSEE

-743 VTTREQGDSTLEETW
+743 LTTRGQVDSTLEETL
-758 RMNRGMTHRENRFL
+758 RTNQGMAHRENRFL

-777 AGSLNG
+777 AGGLDG
-783 SFKQSL
+783 SVKQSL

-848 ELKQARAKLSDATE
+848 ELKQARAKLSDTTE

-909 CEAQKKMSKLQQKLK
+909 CEAQKKISKLQQKLK

-931 LAEAH
+931 LAEAR

-971 EQQVEELRL
+971 EQQVEELRQQL
-980 HSRETE
+980 QHSRETE

-997 AKALHV
+997 AKTLHV

-1008 KTDSGEHLQCQKE
+1008 KTDSSEHLQCQKE
-1021 NQKLAEQLSLLK
+1021 NQKLSEQLSLMK

-1052 YVRKYNEM
+1052 YVRKYNDM

-1104 VLIAQIAAENEK
+1104 MLIAQVTAENEK

-1125 QKITDQEESPWSN
+1125 QKIIDQEETPWSN
-1138 RSAIAALQSRVKIL
+1138 RSTTATLQSRVKIL
-1152 DEENARLHE
+1152 EEENVRLHE
-1161 SRLQLSGHVP
+1161 SKLQLSGHMP
-1171 APQRAPRSIHAPDTE
+1171 TSQRAPRSIHAPNTE

-1200 KVLPSPRTRYR
+1200 KVLPSPRT
-1211 GVKGGGRECLSA
+1211 
-1223 CGEGEGQRFGCSSL
+1223 
-1237 CFHLQG
+1237 
-1243 SFCLFVLCQIIG
+1243 
-1255 KMRGS
+1255 S
-1260 FPSRDPPDSLST
+1260 FPSREPPDSLST
-1272 PKATQDPKPEGEES
+1272 LKATQDTKPEGEAES